1 MSLTLENLD
10 APTRAHMLAELERDL
25 VPPPRLYVSPR
36 LSEHGVARYP
46 GLLRE
51 ALTNGSAASLTTALE
66 QPGILKITE
75 SDGGRMPRNAAA
87 LLAQAEFN
95 RYYIRG
101 LCARLLDERGGDVE
115 VYRARPSSRPRPE
128 SQARIGQRIDPA
140 ALLDDL
146 RDAAGRE
153 SALLPGVNS
162 GLSVRIA

>member
-1 MSLTLENLD
+1 MLENLD
-10 APTRAHMLAELERDL
+10 AATRAHMLAELDRDL
-25 VPPPRLYVSPR
+25 APPPRLYVSPR
-36 LSEHGVARYP
+36 LTPHGVERYP
-46 GLLRE
+46 ALLRE
-51 ALTNGSAASLTTALE
+51 ALTSGSAATLARALE
-66 QPGILKITE
+66 APGILKAT
-75 SDGGRMPRNAAA
+75 DRGRRVPRNAAD

-128 SQARIGQRIDPA
+128 SQARIGQRLDPA

-146 RDAAGRE
+146 RGAAGRDPV
-153 SALLPGVNS
+153 LLPGVNS